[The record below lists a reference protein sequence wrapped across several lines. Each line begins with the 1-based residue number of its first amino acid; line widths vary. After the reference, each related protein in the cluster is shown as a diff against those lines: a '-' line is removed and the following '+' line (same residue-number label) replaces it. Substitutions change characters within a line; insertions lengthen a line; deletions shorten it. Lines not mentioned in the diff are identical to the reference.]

1 MTNREYWVHQAQQAV
16 RWARDLL
23 ARVPFSRLRPFWL
36 ALHRGLALSV
46 GVLFVVMGLTGSL
59 NVFHNEFDRWLN
71 PRLTVSESGARYRS
85 ADELLAAV
93 QAAHPRRFG
102 SWTLVMPE
110 RPDGVVTVWF
120 EKPAETYDEF
130 YAPLMVSVNPY
141 TAEVVASRFWG
152 DTVMTWILKLHEEL
166 FMGRFG
172 RTVVGC
178 VAALLLVSLATGLT
192 LWWPGRG
199 RVRQSLRITLPP
211 AHSSRLLFE
220 IHRAAGVYGALI
232 LFMVALSGLHL
243 VFPEW
248 LESAFRSSSAMGD
261 IHDRL
266 DVKSEAIPNSDPV
279 SLGAALL
286 IARGLFPKS
295 PVQRLITPDTSTGSH
310 QIWFGTPGQAS
321 AAGTAAI
328 VCVDQFSGHI
338 LHVERVTPRPAGDA
352 FLNFIRALHTGQV
365 LGTPGRLLW
374 SLAGW
379 VPLVLYVTGI
389 RRRRLRRASQR
400 L

>member
-1 MTNREYWVHQAQQAV
+1 MQQAQQAF
-16 RWARDLL
+16 RWARGLL
-23 ARVPFSRLRPFWL
+23 ARVPFTRLRPFGV

-46 GVLFVVMGLTGSL
+46 GILFVVMGLTGSL
-59 NVFHNEFDRWLN
+59 NVFHNELDRWLN
-71 PRLTVSESGARYRS
+71 PQLTVSEADGRYRS

-110 RPDGVVTVWF
+110 RPDGMVTAWF
-120 EKPAETYDEF
+120 EKPAETFDEF

-152 DTVMTWILKLHEEL
+152 DTVMTWILKLHDEL

-178 VAALLLVSLATGLT
+178 VGALLLVSLVTGLA

-199 RVRQSLRITLPP
+199 RVRQSLKVTLPP
-211 AHSSRLLFE
+211 AHSGRLLFE

-232 LFMVALSGLHL
+232 LSLVALSGLHL
-243 VFPEW
+243 VFPGW
-248 LESAFRSSSAMGD
+248 LESVFKSSSAMGD

-279 SLGAALL
+279 SLGAAVL
-286 IARGLFPKS
+286 IARGIFPKS

-310 QIWFGTPGQAS
+310 QIWFGQPGKSLAEVP
-321 AAGTAAI
+321 AAI

-352 FLNFIRALHTGQV
+352 FLSFIRALHTGQV

-379 VPLVLYVTGI
+379 VPLVLYLTGI
-389 RRRRLRRASQR
+389 RRWRLRRASQAP
-400 L
+400 